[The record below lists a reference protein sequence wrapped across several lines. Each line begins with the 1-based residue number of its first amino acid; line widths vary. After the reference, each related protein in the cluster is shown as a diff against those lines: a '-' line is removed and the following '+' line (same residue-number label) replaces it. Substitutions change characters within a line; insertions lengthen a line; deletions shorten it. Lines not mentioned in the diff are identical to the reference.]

1 MRLNDEIFKQLSH
14 YKIDGSEGFLSNYE
28 GERKSRQKGQSQEFS
43 DFRPYYVGDDIRM
56 IDWNAYARTDQHYVK
71 MYEEERETRITIILD
86 HSASM
91 GIHGSKPEFAKT
103 LVMIFAYVGLSAGD
117 SVRLITQDTEGKF
130 RSSDYYK
137 GVDKQHRIRQIL
149 DRKTWQG
156 VFDINAVN
164 RDVTFTKGITILI
177 SDFLYE
183 GVDCLHRH
191 LKFSKQHVIALQVLT
206 AETLEPDIQ
215 GPSALQNIESD
226 DVLELNV
233 TAEVMQT
240 YKETL
245 NAHLEAIEA
254 IMASAGDRYVMLN
267 ANKDNGAQLLHKL
280 LLHHVL
286 R

>member
-14 YKIDGSEGFLSNYE
+14 YKIDGAEGFLSNYE

-56 IDWNAYARTDQHYVK
+56 IDWNAYARTDQYYVK

-91 GIHGSKPEFAKT
+91 AISEGKQALAQT
-103 LVMIFAYVGLSAGD
+103 LVMIVAYVGLSAGD
-117 SVRLITQDTEGKF
+117 SVRLVTQDQTGHF
-130 RSSDYYK
+130 SSSDYYK
-137 GVDKQHRIRQIL
+137 GVDKQHNIRQML
-149 DRKTWQG
+149 NRKAWQG
-156 VFDINAVN
+156 VFDIKSID
-164 RDVTFTKGITILI
+164 RDVSFTKGITVII

-183 GVDCLHRH
+183 GVDLLHRH

-206 AETLEPDIQ
+206 EETLEPDIH
-215 GPSALQNIESD
+215 GPSELQNIESD
-226 DVLELNV
+226 DVLEINV
-233 TAEVMQT
+233 TTAVMQA
-240 YKETL
+240 YKENL

-267 ANKDNGAQLLHKL
+267 ANRDNGAQLLHKL